1 MSIDIV
7 LASGNQGK
15 IAEFQGTLDPL
26 GFNVIAQSEFNVNDV
41 AEDGFS
47 FVENA
52 IIKARHAS
60 KQTGL
65 PAIADD
71 SGLEV
76 QALNGAPGIFSAR
89 YAGEH
94 GNDAANNIKLLTEL
108 KQHQNRSAKFQC
120 ALAFFRFP
128 NDPNPII
135 SQAAWAGRIL
145 EQQTGE
151 NGFGYDPL
159 FFIPELEKTSAELD
173 PAEKK
178 KISHRALAIKDLFQ
192 KLKNNV

>member
-15 IAEFQGTLDPL
+15 IAEFQGALDPL

-76 QALNGAPGIFSAR
+76 QALNGEPGIFSAR

>member
-15 IAEFQGTLDPL
+15 IAEFQGALDPL